1 MFTGHGYRRA
11 IEYKY
16 DRVFGNSP
24 HRVTEVR
31 TSCCNRFLVLDD
43 VIGMGPKRKKA
54 LLKAFGS
61 FGALRNA
68 TLEEIKQTR
77 TVPEQVAEDVYAV
90 LEQYNSK
97 SETHPQEQSE

>member
-43 VIGMGPKRKKA
+43 VIGMY
-54 LLKAFGS
+54 S
-61 FGALRNA
+61 
-68 TLEEIKQTR
+68 EIFFTKQTPLPPYTLIFVGELTTGR
-77 TVPEQVAEDVYAV
+77 GQD
-90 LEQYNSK
+90 
-97 SETHPQEQSE
+97 